1 MPAVLEEPVAGAASE
16 ISRNK
21 PAVQTTP
28 LKSRERKVTKQE
40 PTTLLWKILQ
50 GHEEYLGWTPE

>member
-1 MPAVLEEPVAGAASE
+1 MPAVLEKSVAEAASE

-21 PAVQTTP
+21 SVVQTTP
-28 LKSRERKVTKQE
+28 LKSRDRKVTKRE
-40 PTTLLWKILQ
+40 PTTLLRKIFQ